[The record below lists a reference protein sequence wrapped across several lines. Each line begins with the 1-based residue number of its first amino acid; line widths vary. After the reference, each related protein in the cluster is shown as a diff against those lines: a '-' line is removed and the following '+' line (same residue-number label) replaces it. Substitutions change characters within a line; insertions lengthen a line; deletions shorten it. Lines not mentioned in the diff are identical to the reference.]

1 MTSATLGFSADSAN
15 AEETGSAAAVAA
27 SIATARRRPAN
38 GSFMGSLRSYDYCE
52 QRSRWRKLDRF
63 PPGNSASEKA
73 RKRLRRPN
81 YANPADICQQSEIGI
96 ECRANPS
103 IRPSM
108 LRQWC

>member
-52 QRSRWRKLDRF
+52 QRLRWRKLL
-63 PPGNSASEKA
+63 GYLQGHSAPRA
-73 RKRLRRPN
+73 PRKRLRRPN

-96 ECRANPS
+96 D
-103 IRPSM
+103 
-108 LRQWC
+108 